1 MHRNTQRSQATTP
14 IMILSIEPMKAIRKT
29 RPNTLTNTIRIRV
42 TKEQHE
48 ALMNLAHDRHLT
60 FSDYA
65 RKMLLNNIEKTHV

>member
-1 MHRNTQRSQATTP
+1 
-14 IMILSIEPMKAIRKT
+14 MKAIRKT

-65 RKMLLNNIEKTHV
+65 RKMLLNNIESTHV